1 MAIFFRGAV
10 FCACA
15 FALTGCGWGTTNASR
30 YAGAAYAQSTPNQQS
45 GTSSMNGQSNA
56 GYLQWQNG
64 FRARA
69 LAAGISG
76 RTFDA
81 AFRTA
86 EYLPRVVENDRS
98 QAEFTRSLG
107 DYLSTAASDARV
119 ETGRAM
125 LAQHANLLSQIEAR
139 YGVDR
144 HVVVAVWGMES
155 NYGARR
161 GDIRIIS
168 ALSTLA
174 YDGRRASFFENQLI
188 AALKILDAHDTDAEH
203 MLGSWAG
210 AMGHTQFMPTSFLE
224 YAVDFRGD
232 GRRDI
237 WSDDPTD
244 ALASTAAYLSR
255 HGWVTGQPWGV
266 EVRLPS
272 GFNYSL
278 TGKNQNR
285 PVSEWQSLGVRA
297 VNGNLPGGEASILVP
312 AGANGPAFMI
322 FRNFTVISRY
332 NASDS
337 YVIGVGH
344 LADRLRGGPR
354 IAASFP
360 SEAPL
365 NRAERVQL
373 QERLTR
379 AGYNTGGTDGI
390 LGSNSQNAI
399 RAYQS
404 ANGITADGY
413 PSRSLLERLR

>member
-1 MAIFFRGAV
+1 MAHLFRSAML
-10 FCACA
+10 CATA
-15 FALTGCGWGTTNASR
+15 LTLTGCGWGNVSANRWANAEQP
-30 YAGAAYAQSTPNQQS
+30 AASQQ
-45 GTSSMNGQSNA
+45 GTSTMRGATNA
-56 GYLQWQNG
+56 GYLNWQAS
-64 FRARA
+64 FRPRA
-69 LAAGISG
+69 LAAGISA

-81 AFRTA
+81 AFRNAT
-86 EYLPRVVENDRS
+86 YLPNVVENDRN
-98 QAEFTRSLG
+98 QAEFTRALG
-107 DYLSTAASDARV
+107 AYLSTAASDARV
-119 ETGRAM
+119 ENGRAM
-125 LAQHANLLSQIEAR
+125 LAQHANLLSQIEQR

-144 HVVVAVWGMES
+144 HIVVAVWGMES

-161 GDIRIIS
+161 GDVPIIS

-188 AALKILDAHDTDAEH
+188 AALRIIQANDTDAEH

-244 ALASTAAYLSR
+244 GLASTAAYLSR
-255 HGWVTGQPWGV
+255 HGWVSGQPWGV

-272 GFNYSL
+272 GFNYAL
-278 TGKNQNR
+278 TGKGANR
-285 PVSEWQSLGVRA
+285 PVSEWAAMGVRA
-297 VNGNLPGGEASILVP
+297 ANGNLPGGEASILLP
-312 AGANGPAFMI
+312 TGANGPAIMI

-354 IAASFP
+354 FSASFP
-360 SEAPL
+360 DEAPL
-365 NRAERVQL
+365 NRAERTQL

-379 AGYNTGGTDGI
+379 AGYNTGGADGI
-390 LGSNSQNAI
+390 LGSNSLNAI
-399 RAYQS
+399 RAYQR
-404 ANGITADGY
+404 ANGLTADGY